1 MDNLDGHLLSCITA
15 YLLELSVRQPNRAE
29 DFRVASEAVLAAS
42 GFDGRQRKFAQDT
55 ESQLGLREIFSLGM
69 VSKYRLLSST
79 EGSEAEV
86 REAAES
92 QFVLESDRKWQ
103 QFLQQLG
110 KQGFFDGLEMG
121 TPEYKERFAM
131 AEEKFKTKFGL
142 TDLPAAASMKA
153 KFEATEAEH
162 KERAEKK
169 KVEGNNHM
177 REGKHAAAAASYAE
191 AIALDPKNAVYFANR
206 AAALMGMG
214 EYEEALEDANEA
226 ISLDPQYVKAY
237 NRAAAALLQLGDA
250 EGALE
255 RYEDSLALDPTSDVA
270 LDGATR
276 CRRQLGKHATQA
288 TGSVAAGEAA
298 ARNAGARDAHMTS
311 STSSPAGGAAGG
323 ASPMDGLD
331 PSMLGG
337 LDPSMLSAAM
347 NNPQFAQMAQS
358 VMSNPDLM
366 ASMMRQFGMGG
377 Q

>member
-1 MDNLDGHLLSCITA
+1 MDNLDGHLLSCITG
-15 YLLELSVRQPNRAE
+15 YLLELSVRQPKRAE

-42 GFDGRQRKFAQDT
+42 GFDGQQRKFAQDP
-55 ESQLGLREIFSLGM
+55 ENQLGLREIFSLGM
-69 VSKYRLLSST
+69 VSKYRLLSSV

-121 TPEYKERFAM
+121 TPEYKERFSM
-131 AEEKFKTKFGL
+131 AEQKFKTKFGL
-142 TDLPAAASMKA
+142 TDLPVAASFKA
-153 KFEATEAEH
+153 KSEEGDVAA
-162 KERAEKK
+162 KEQAEKK
-169 KVEGNNHM
+169 KVEGNNFM
-177 REGKHAAAAASYAE
+177 REGKHSAAAASYAE
-191 AIALDPKNAVYFANR
+191 AIRLDPKNAVYFANR

-214 EYEEALEDANEA
+214 EYAEALEDANEA

-237 NRAAAALLQLGDA
+237 NRAAAAMLQLGDV

-255 RYEDSLALDPTSDVA
+255 RYEDSLALDPSSDVA

-276 CRRQLGKHATQA
+276 CRRQLGKQATQA
-288 TGSVAAGEAA
+288 TGSATVGEAVTHA
-298 ARNAGARDAHMTS
+298 AGARGERGDDPSGTS
-311 STSSPAGGAAGG
+311 ANSAPTPSLGGI
-323 ASPMDGLD
+323 D

-347 NNPQFAQMAQS
+347 SDPQFAQMAQS
-358 VMSNPDLM
+358 VMSNPELM

-377 Q
+377 GQ